1 MASAG
6 TETTT
11 AAAAPQTGAVAATG
25 STATTGVVAAT
36 GSTAN
41 TGAVAAT
48 GGSQLAMPPAAPPA
62 RPRILLV
69 GTALASAGTVM
80 AFAGLI
86 GLYLSTRSA
95 ALAAG
100 GPWLPK
106 GASISL
112 TAANMS
118 LGTMILSG
126 ITMWW
131 AVDAVGR
138 NDRQSAYLALA
149 LTIFFGVAVIN
160 ATSFLYAQSKLP
172 ADSPAGSLLYAVTGA
187 HLAMIIAG
195 MVFAT
200 VMTFRTLGGEYHGRD
215 REGLTAAALFWYA
228 TIAVYAVI
236 WLAIYVTK

>member
-1 MASAG
+1 MASVSA
-6 TETTT
+6 TETATP
-11 AAAAPQTGAVAATG
+11 APGAGAGVPSG
-25 STATTGVVAAT
+25 SAPA
-36 GSTAN
+36 
-41 TGAVAAT
+41 GAVAAT
-48 GGSQLAMPPAAPPA
+48 GGASSLVMPPAAAPA
-62 RPRILLV
+62 RPRVLLV
-69 GTALASAGTVM
+69 GTALASAGTIM

-95 ALAAG
+95 ALAKTG
-100 GPWLPK
+100 TWLPK
-106 GASISL
+106 GTSISL

-118 LGTMILSG
+118 LATMLLSG
-126 ITMWW
+126 ITIWW

-149 LTIFFGVAVIN
+149 LTIFFGVAVVN
-160 ATSFLYAQSKLP
+160 ATSFLYTESKLP
-172 ADSPAGSLLYAVTGA
+172 ASSPAGSLIYAVTGA

-195 MVFAT
+195 MVFAA

-228 TIAVYAVI
+228 TIAVHAVI